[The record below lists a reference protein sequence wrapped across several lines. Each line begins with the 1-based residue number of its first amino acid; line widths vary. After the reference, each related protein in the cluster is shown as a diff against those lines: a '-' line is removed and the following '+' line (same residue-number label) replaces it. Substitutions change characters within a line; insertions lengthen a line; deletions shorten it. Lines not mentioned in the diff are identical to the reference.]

1 MVMRNASDKFIKET
15 SEAVIA
21 FPELKLSCRDGC
33 LPYLEGS
40 VNLFDK
46 NGLVYDTYNIRIEC
60 SKDYPGTFPWVYEVA
75 GRLPANIEWHVY
87 SDGHFCICTPVEEHI
102 YCRKG
107 ITLVQFITAHVIP
120 YLHNQSFREREGYFL
135 NERSHGDLGVVEYFY
150 QKLGTKSLP
159 EIIKILKFIDRC
171 AEPSRTSTCFCG
183 KRKKYRH
190 CHRTGYRDLK
200 LLGNSYG
207 YFMQHINNI
216 LRMKTL

>member
-107 ITLVQFITAHVIP
+107 ITL
-120 YLHNQSFREREGYFL
+120 
-135 NERSHGDLGVVEYFY
+135 
-150 QKLGTKSLP
+150 
-159 EIIKILKFIDRC
+159 
-171 AEPSRTSTCFCG
+171 
-183 KRKKYRH
+183 
-190 CHRTGYRDLK
+190 
-200 LLGNSYG
+200 
-207 YFMQHINNI
+207 
-216 LRMKTL
+216 